1 MEQQFVS
8 QLQTVFIV
16 IPFSVGSSV
25 NTMTVIR
32 NMRCYR
38 SDLLKDDHIHCQYDN

>member
-1 MEQQFVS
+1 MTQQFVS
-8 QLQTVFIV
+8 QPQTVFIV
-16 IPFSVGSSV
+16 ILFSVGSNV

-38 SDLLKDDHIHCQYDN
+38 SDLLKDDHIHCYDDN